1 MLAHLMGTVV
11 EKISPR
17 QGLGERLPVLGHQCD
32 PFCLACLNPAGME
45 AFVKVEEC
53 PEQRLLKMGT
63 LSNEPEDMD
72 YPEEDEE
79 TYHVIQVRS
88 FAKDK
93 PVTWTYYIA
102 AEEMDWDYAPVKPVS
117 LDR

>member
-1 MLAHLMGTVV
+1 MAHLMGTVV
-11 EKISPR
+11 ERTCPKQS
-17 QGLGERLPVLGHQCD
+17 LGECTRVLACQCD
-32 PFCLACLNPAGME
+32 PFCPACLNPAGME
-45 AFVKVEEC
+45 AIVKVEEC
-53 PEQRLLKMGT
+53 LEERLVKMGK
-63 LSNEPEDMD
+63 LSDEPEDMD

-88 FAKDK
+88 FAKER
-93 PVTWTYYIA
+93 PVTWTHYIA

>member
-1 MLAHLMGTVV
+1 
-11 EKISPR
+11 
-17 QGLGERLPVLGHQCD
+17 
-32 PFCLACLNPAGME
+32 ME

-53 PEQRLLKMGT
+53 PEERLLKTGK
-63 LSNEPEDMD
+63 LLNEPEDLDYPD
-72 YPEEDEE
+72 YPEEEEE

-88 FAKDK
+88 FAKDR
-93 PVTWTYYIA
+93 PMTWTYYIA

>member
-17 QGLGERLPVLGHQCD
+17 QGLGECLPVLGHQCD